1 MREAFA
7 IAVIAGLAMP
17 AAPANAEN
25 DLLST
30 ADRKIY
36 SAAFKAANKKQ
47 WARARRLGAKAND
60 KLLGKVIFWMEATRR
75 GAGFNFKQSARFIED
90 NPDWPRQELLRRR
103 AEEAIR
109 SSTPVE
115 DVLAWFSKYA
125 PITTDGKIMLGRALM
140 RTGLRDEGIEVVR
153 DVWVNGSFGHKQ
165 ERNFL
170 ASYRRELRREDHM
183 ARLDRLLWNGQRHQ
197 ARRMLP
203 LVSPEY
209 RAVAKA
215 RIRLRRRRQSV
226 SDALK
231 RVPEKYRSD
240 PGLLFESMRWN
251 RRRAKV
257 DGALAILEAPPPNL
271 VRPDLWWRDREIV
284 ARRVLERGEP
294 ERAYR
299 IVRDH
304 RLAYGPKFA
313 EAEWLAGWIALN
325 FLNRPKLALKHFEHL
340 YKVVAF
346 PISLARGAY
355 WSGRA
360 EEALGNMLGA
370 REWYKKATEFDL
382 TYYGQLAVARL
393 GVEAIPATLLSTL
406 KPTAAQIARFN
417 AHELV
422 QVVLYLNELGQDRY
436 LQPFFDR
443 IGEIFKE
450 PEFQVLAGRLAA
462 YLRRPDLAVRI
473 ARKAYRRGD
482 PLTMIAYPVIR
493 VPEGDPEQAMLLSIA
508 RQESNFKIRAR
519 SRAGARGLMQLMP
532 ATARAMAR
540 RTRTRYSRS
549 RLTSDPT
556 YNLKLGRAYLKWLL
570 RKYDGS
576 YILAVAGYNAGP
588 VAVDRW
594 VREQGDPRTTE
605 RDPVDWVELIP
616 YKETRNYVQR
626 VMESLHIYRQRLTEA
641 QVAYTLHRDL
651 VR

>member
-1 MREAFA
+1 MREALA
-7 IAVIAGLAMP
+7 IAVIAGLAVP
-17 AAPANAEN
+17 ATSVHAEG
-25 DLLST
+25 DLLSA
-30 ADRKIY
+30 ADKKIY
-36 SAAFKAANKKQ
+36 SVAFRAANRKQ
-47 WARARRLGAKAND
+47 WARARRLSAKANNRLPA
-60 KLLGKVIFWMEATRR
+60 KALFWMEAIRR
-75 GAGFNFKQSARFIED
+75 GSGISFKQFAHFIEA
-90 NPDWPRQELLRRR
+90 NPQWPRQERLRRR
-103 AEEAIR
+103 AEEAMR
-109 SSTPVE
+109 ASTPEE
-115 DVLAWFSKYA
+115 DVLAWFSKHA
-125 PITTDGKIMLGRALM
+125 PITTEGKFMLGRALM
-140 RTGLRDEGIEVVR
+140 RTGLRDEGIEVLR

-170 ASYRRELRREDHM
+170 AGYRRVLRQEDHM

-197 ARRMLP
+197 ARRVLP
-203 LVSPEY
+203 LVPPEY
-209 RAVAKA
+209 RAVANA
-215 RIRLRRRRQSV
+215 RIRLRRRRRSM
-226 SDALK
+226 SDAL
-231 RVPEKYRSD
+231 RQVPENYRSD
-240 PGLLFESMRWN
+240 PGLLFERMRWN

-299 IVRDH
+299 IVSDH

-325 FLNRPKLALKHFEHL
+325 FLNRPKLALKHFEQL

-360 EEALGNMLGA
+360 EEALGNTLGA
-370 REWYKKATEFDL
+370 REWYKKAIEFDL

-393 GVEAIPATLLSTL
+393 GIEAIPAALLSTPQ
-406 KPTAAQIARFN
+406 PTAAQVAAFN

-422 QVVLYLNELGQDRY
+422 QVVLSLNELGQDRY

-443 IGEIFKE
+443 IGEVFTE
-450 PEFQVLAGRLAA
+450 PEFQILAGRLAA
-462 YLRRPDLAVRI
+462 DLERPDLAVRI

-482 PLTMIAYPVIR
+482 PLTTIGYPLIR

-508 RQESNFKIRAR
+508 RQESNFKVKAR
-519 SRAGARGLMQLMP
+519 SRTGARGLMQLMP

-540 RTRTRYSRS
+540 RTRVRYSRS
-549 RLTSDPT
+549 RLTSDPK

-570 RKYDGS
+570 HKYNGS
-576 YILAVAGYNAGP
+576 YILAIAAYNAGP
-588 VAVDRW
+588 AAVNRW
-594 VREQGDPRTTE
+594 VREQGDPRTLE

-616 YKETRNYVQR
+616 YRETRNYVQR
-626 VMESLHIYRQRLTEA
+626 VMEGLHIYRQRLTEA
-641 QVAYTLHRDL
+641 QVAYSLHRDL